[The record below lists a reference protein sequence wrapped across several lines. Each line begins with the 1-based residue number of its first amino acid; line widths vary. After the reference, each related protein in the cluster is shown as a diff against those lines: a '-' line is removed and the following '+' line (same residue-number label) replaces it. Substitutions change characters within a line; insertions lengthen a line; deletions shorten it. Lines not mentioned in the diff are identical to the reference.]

1 MKIIKLLA
9 AAGVAVW
16 YCVSCYID
24 RGYWNPVSDA
34 FMIAFMASVCAIGVG
49 TFKERNREREKERKK
64 VKSFEEYYDDLFNST
79 KKSA

>member
-9 AAGVAVW
+9 AAGVVGG
-16 YCVSCYID
+16 YCAGAYIQ

-34 FMIAFMASVCAIGVG
+34 FMIAFMASVVAVAVG
-49 TFKERNREREKERKK
+49 AFKERQKDRCK
-64 VKSFEEYYDDLFNST
+64 VKSFEERYDELRDSI